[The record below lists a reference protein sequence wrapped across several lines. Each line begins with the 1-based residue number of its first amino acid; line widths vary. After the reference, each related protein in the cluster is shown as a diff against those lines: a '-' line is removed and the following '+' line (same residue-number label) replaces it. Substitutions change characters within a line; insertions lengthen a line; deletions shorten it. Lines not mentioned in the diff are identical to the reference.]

1 MTGFTG
7 CKIGF
12 TGFKIRK
19 YPVNPVKDKIEK
31 LNREDK

>member
-19 YPVNPVKDKIEK
+19 YPVNLVKEI
-31 LNREDK
+31 NNAI